1 MTKSLLFTHGYALL
15 IGVGADLPVTV
26 KDATALR
33 DILIAPQRC
42 AYPPEQ
48 VKLLTEGQADR
59 RGILGGLDWLID
71 NVQRD
76 DKATAIV
83 YFSGHGG
90 FAPEY
95 HLVPTGYDSKKM
107 KKTAIS
113 GAEFTQKLQAIQAQ
127 KLLILLDCCYAAG
140 MTTAKA
146 PGFIPSSFP
155 PELPAVL
162 AQGSGKVF
170 IASSRRDEV
179 SHIGS
184 PYSVFTQ
191 ALREGLAGYGTA
203 TRDGYAY
210 IADVA
215 LYVGRIVP
223 VRTSGK
229 QHPVLDM
236 RSADNFALAHYAG
249 GAKTP
254 VPLADAQTVLSPI
267 DVIDEDLIE
276 KYRAIFRQHQ
286 RNLAA
291 VEARMAVF
299 IDQAA
304 VPLDLQRAKESILQ
318 KMAEVETQIQ
328 TMAQQQGWQ
337 TGGAS

>member
-1 MTKSLLFTHGYALL
+1 MTTLFTHGYALL
-15 IGVGADLPVTV
+15 IGVGGDLPVTV
-26 KDATALR
+26 KDATVLR

-48 VKLLTEGQADR
+48 VKLVTKNQASR
-59 RGILGGLDWLID
+59 QGILDGLDWLISH
-71 NVQRD
+71 VQRD
-76 DKATAIV
+76 EKATAMV

-90 FAPEY
+90 FTSEY
-95 HLVPTGYDSKKM
+95 YLFPAGYNSQKI

-113 GAEFTQKLQAIQAQ
+113 GAEFTQKLREIRAQ

-146 PGFIPSSFP
+146 PGFKPSSLP
-155 PELPAVL
+155 PELATVL
-162 AQGSGKVF
+162 SQGSGRVF
-170 IASSRRDEV
+170 IASSRQDEV
-179 SHIGS
+179 SLTSS

-215 LYVGRIVP
+215 LYVGRVVP
-223 VRTSGK
+223 THTGGK

-236 RSADNFALAHYAG
+236 RHADNFALAYYAG

-254 VPLADAQTVLSPI
+254 VPLADTQAILSPLAVV
-267 DVIDEDLIE
+267 DADLIE
-276 KYRAIFRQHQ
+276 SYRAIFRQYQ
-286 RNLAA
+286 QNLAA
-291 VEARMAVF
+291 VEARMSIFV
-299 IDQAA
+299 DQAV
-304 VPLDLQRAKESILQ
+304 VPLDLERTKEGILQ
-318 KMAEVETQIQ
+318 KMADLETQIQ
-328 TMAQQQGWQ
+328 TMAQQQGW
-337 TGGAS
+337 